1 MIACT
6 DNDFIAWSQRF
17 GTALIYASKEG
28 NVDVVMALLAAGA
41 NMEVKDSVG
50 DDIEI
55 MTLGAPYVVNSG

>member
-6 DNDFIAWSQRF
+6 DDDFIAWLQQRF

-50 DDIEI
+50 MI
-55 MTLGAPYVVNSG
+55 LRS